1 MKKSRKINIAI
12 ILGTRPE
19 AIKLA
24 PVIKEME
31 RYPDLIE
38 LNIISTGQHREM
50 LGQIFKVFEITPHFD
65 LDIMKYDQ
73 SLSYIGSQCLAMLPE
88 LLSRRSIDLL
98 LVQGDTTTAFIGA
111 LAGFYSKIRIAHVE
125 AGLRTSN
132 KYNPFPEEMN
142 RRLISPLSDFNFAPT
157 PTNKKNLL
165 QEAISETS
173 IYVTGN
179 TVIDALLIAAHKQY
193 EFEDA
198 NLRNFLQ
205 NGRKKILI
213 TAHRRENFG
222 EPLVNICRAVLEL
235 QARYDNIEFIYPVH
249 LNPNVH
255 DVVYKILGNE
265 ERIYL
270 INPMEYLSFVH
281 LMKKAD
287 LILTDSGGVQEEAPS
302 LGKPVLVLR
311 TTTERPEAV
320 DAGTVRLIGTKQKD
334 IVAETSRLLEDR
346 NVYQKMS
353 KAINPYGDGKAAD
366 RITRFILYEFGLYQ
380 PRPEEFNAGMAR

>member
-31 RYPDLIE
+31 KYPDLIA

-50 LGQIFKVFEITPHFD
+50 LQQIFEVFDILPHFD
-65 LDIMKYDQ
+65 LDIMKHDQ
-73 SLSYIGSQCLAMLPE
+73 SLSYIGSQCMSKLPE
-88 LLSRRSIDLL
+88 LLSKQAIDLL
-98 LVQGDTTTAFIGA
+98 MVQGDTTTAFVGA
-111 LAGFYSKIRIAHVE
+111 LVGFYHKIRIAHVE

-142 RRLISPLSDFNFAPT
+142 RRLISPLSDLNFAPT

-165 QEAISETS
+165 REAIPETS

-198 NLRNFLQ
+198 HLKNFLQ

-222 EPLVNICRAVLEL
+222 EPLVNICQAILEL
-235 QARYDNIEFIYPVH
+235 KARYDNIEFIYPVH

-255 DVVYKILGNE
+255 EVVYKILGNE
-265 ERIYL
+265 ERICL
-270 INPMEYLSFVH
+270 INPLKYLAFVH
-281 LMKKAD
+281 LMKKVD

-320 DAGTVRLIGTKQKD
+320 QAGTVRLVGTDRKN
-334 IVAETSRLLEDR
+334 IIEETCRLLEDR
-346 NVYQKMS
+346 AFYQKMS

-366 RITRFILYEFGLYQ
+366 RITRFILYEFGLC
-380 PRPEEFNAGMAR
+380 PRRPEEFNAGMAP